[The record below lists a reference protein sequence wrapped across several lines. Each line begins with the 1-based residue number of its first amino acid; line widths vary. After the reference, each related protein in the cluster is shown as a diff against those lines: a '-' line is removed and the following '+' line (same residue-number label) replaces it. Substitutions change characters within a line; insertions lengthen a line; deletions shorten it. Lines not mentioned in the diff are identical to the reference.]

1 MSSKEEKDRKIVDI
15 TFNSTGEYVPNL
27 PKVGWGWKIP
37 QHPERQSKLV
47 LPPPELEELEEEE
60 DQEEETQWD
69 AERANRV
76 LDTGVYG
83 HFTGAEREVWNLGGK
98 PQTREV
104 WRTKTYVY
112 WAPFNYENVTVELG
126 RPGTGCEFN
135 ADGVELDVYP
145 YGSITIIEEEP
156 IVAVTVIGSGCS
168 YVNYVL
174 LEAEPLEW
182 KFSRTGVRMRRDDLR
197 GVHVR
202 GDAWMAGVTENWN
215 DAGLSSARFDL
226 PESRR
231 VIIGGGSTGGDPHYA
246 FRIIRIEVKEAASMD
261 ASARQIAGDATRDE
275 RR

>member
-1 MSSKEEKDRKIVDI
+1 MATKKERDRKVVKA
-15 TFNSTGEYVPNL
+15 TFESTGEYVPNL
-27 PKVGWGWKIP
+27 PQIGWGWKIP
-37 QHPERQSKLV
+37 QNPERQSKLR
-47 LPPPELEELEEEE
+47 LPVAAEDVEEEV
-60 DQEEETQWD
+60 EETQWD
-69 AERANRV
+69 AEKAKRV
-76 LDTGVYG
+76 LDTGIWG
-83 HFTGAEREVWNLGGK
+83 HFSEAEREVWNLGGK

-112 WAPFNYENVTVELG
+112 WAPFNYENVAVELG

-135 ADGVELDVYP
+135 ADGVELDIYP
-145 YGSITIIEEEP
+145 YGSITVIEEEP

-168 YVNYVL
+168 YINYIQ

-246 FRIIRIEVKEAASMD
+246 FRLIRIEVKETA
-261 ASARQIAGDATRDE
+261 
-275 RR
+275 